1 MVNRGHCERQG
12 GRTHYK
18 HPGLLSSHQQTL
30 RLQVMRLHCISAS
43 GRRIF
48 VIFRN
53 GLTEVS
59 TYAEIPVPL
68 VYTQVRYQPS
78 IHQSSNYF
86 SPMQVV
92 HLGRFRVPKYSFQP
106 RIIFNIL
113 KSISYFD
120 NGSESI
126 IFFRTLPFL

>member
-1 MVNRGHCERQG
+1 MVNRGDCQRQG
-12 GRTHYK
+12 GRTHHQ
-18 HPGLLSSHQQTL
+18 HPGLFSSHQQTV
-30 RLQVMRLHCISAS
+30 RLQVMTPHHLIMLED
-43 GRRIF
+43 
-48 VIFRN
+48 VLLFRN

-68 VYTQVRYQPS
+68 VYTQVRSQYVNPS
-78 IHQSSNYF
+78 ANYF